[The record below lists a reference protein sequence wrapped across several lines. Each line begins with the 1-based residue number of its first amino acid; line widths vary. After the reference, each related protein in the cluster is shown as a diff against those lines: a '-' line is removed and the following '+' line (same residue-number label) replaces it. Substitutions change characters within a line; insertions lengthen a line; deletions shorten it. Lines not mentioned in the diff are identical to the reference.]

1 MVTVRYTAIKM
12 TGMTPLHI
20 GTGRENYDFSE
31 SILHSDT
38 ISSALAA
45 LRAQNGKAEDIES
58 FMKSFCISSAF
69 PYFKERFFLP
79 RLAGRINVR
88 IQRMSENEYRK
99 KLKNVKYLEF
109 PVWSS
114 LLDGRQIEITEGQL
128 QKDFLV
134 TGNEDIK
141 TVIRSETRQR
151 VSVPRSDNTDASPF
165 FFDWKFFDKDAGL
178 YCLTDASGDSLDEI
192 VSLFRQLGEN
202 GIGTDKNVGG
212 GKFSVSVSSLEIQVP
227 DTANAQALLSM
238 YIPEKEEMKNLDL
251 EHSRYGIV
259 SRGGYIAGSCD
270 PKFWHLRKKS
280 VFMFR
285 EGSVIC
291 SREKLSGKIVDI
303 RPEWNDGTLHKVF
316 RSGKALAI
324 PINTEII

>member
-1 MVTVRYTAIKM
+1 MATVRYTAIKM

-31 SILHSDT
+31 SVLHSDT

-45 LRAQNGKAEDIES
+45 LHAQNGKAEDTES
-58 FMKSFCISSAF
+58 FIKSFCISSAF

-88 IQRMSENEYRK
+88 IQRMQENEYRK
-99 KLKNVKYLEF
+99 KLKNVRYIEF
-109 PVWSS
+109 PLWSS
-114 LLDGRQIEITEGQL
+114 LLDGKHVEITEGQL
-128 QKDFLV
+128 KKDFLV
-134 TGNEDIK
+134 AGTEDIR
-141 TVIRSETRQR
+141 TVIRSETMQR
-151 VSVPRSDNTDASPF
+151 VAVPRSDNAEASPF

-178 YCLTDASGDSLDEI
+178 YCLTDASGDNLDEI
-192 VSLFRQLGEN
+192 ITLFRQLGET

-212 GKFSVSVSSLEIQVP
+212 GKFTVSVASLEFRVP

-251 EHSRYGIV
+251 EHSRYWIV
-259 SRGGYIAGSCD
+259 SRGGYIAGSSD
-270 PKFWHLRKKS
+270 PKFWHLKKKS
-280 VFMFR
+280 VFMFS

-291 SREKLSGKIVDI
+291 SREKLYGKTVDL
-303 RPEWNDGTLHKVF
+303 RPEWNDSTLHKVF

-324 PINTEII
+324 PINTEML